1 MLGMTLAA
9 PAGESLARFV
19 LSGDRPAELE
29 PFRVT
34 RLGLVRSTL
43 AAS

>member
-19 LSGDRPAELE
+19 LSGRRPAELE
-29 PFRVT
+29 PFSYT
-34 RLGLVRSTL
+34 RFHRPLGMGL
-43 AAS
+43 